1 MQVKAQVK
9 QDEMKTVQKYGM
21 LYGMV
26 CGVY

>member
-9 QDEMKTVQKYGM
+9 QDEMKAVQKYGM
-21 LYGMV
+21 LCGMV